1 MVIAFL
7 PGLLTGLSF
16 IIAIGAQNA
25 FVIRQG
31 LAKSNVLLVVVICA
45 ASDALLIFLG
55 TGGLGA
61 VIQSQPRALE
71 IIRWF
76 GVAYLTFFG
85 LNTLRKVFRPGALSI
100 EGETSISRKAAIASV
115 LGFTFLNP
123 HVYLDTVILLGSI
136 SNQFHSDRWYFAV
149 GAAIGSIL
157 WFSALG
163 FGARAASRF
172 MTKLI
177 FWKVLDYIIANVMFA
192 VAIFLIFYDF
202 KA

>member
-1 MVIAFL
+1 MIAFL
-7 PGLLTGLSF
+7 PGLLTGLSL

-136 SNQFHSDRWYFAV
+136 SNQFHSDRWYFAL